1 MVGDVL
7 ISGAAVVGSDSFSA
21 IGTIAPHDVQMGSRR
36 SVESSMAPKRD
47 DDWASDL
54 SSSAGRHQTRPR
66 HENRSPGAQ
75 RAGLVL
81 IADDNRDAREL
92 YGLYLSHVGFSVE
105 LVADGLEAVNTAM
118 KLRPDVIVMD
128 LTMPRLDGIE
138 ATRRLKASSRTRDI
152 PVVLLTGHFHK
163 AIAGGARDGGVD
175 LFLTKP
181 CLPEDLEMHVRE
193 LLERK
198 DGPRR

>member
-1 MVGDVL
+1 MTE
-7 ISGAAVVGSDSFSA
+7 S
-21 IGTIAPHDVQMGSRR
+21 
-36 SVESSMAPKRD
+36 SVEPKRD

-54 SSSAGRHQTRPR
+54 LSSAAPHRPRPR
-66 HENRSPGAQ
+66 HETQSPRAQ
-75 RAGLVL
+75 RAILVL

-105 LVADGLEAVNTAM
+105 LVADGLEAVDAAM

-138 ATRRLKASSRTRDI
+138 ATRRLKASSRTRGI
-152 PVVLLTGHFHK
+152 PVILLTGYFHK
-163 AIAGGARDGGVD
+163 AIAGGAREGGVD

-181 CLPEDLEMHVRE
+181 CLPEDLEMHVRD
-193 LLERK
+193 LVERK
-198 DGPRR
+198 GGPKP

>member
-1 MVGDVL
+1 
-7 ISGAAVVGSDSFSA
+7 
-21 IGTIAPHDVQMGSRR
+21 
-36 SVESSMAPKRD
+36 MAPKRD

-152 PVVLLTGHFHK
+152 PSFSSLV
-163 AIAGGARDGGVD
+163 IS
-175 LFLTKP
+175 TKP
-181 CLPEDLEMHVRE
+181 
-193 LLERK
+193 LLEARETAAWTCSSPSPAC
-198 DGPRR
+198 PRI